1 MELDTNT
8 LRSLATVVSFVT
20 FMGIVAWAWSRRNA
34 RDFEE
39 AANHFQA
46 ITIINPDTDRIISLV
61 EPNLRD
67 SVQLIYHLKF
77 TIIVPIKGIG

>member
-20 FMGIVAWAWSRRNA
+20 FMGIGAWGWSRRNA

-39 AANHFQA
+39 AANLPFEQ
-46 ITIINPDTDRIISLV
+46 D
-61 EPNLRD
+61 
-67 SVQLIYHLKF
+67 
-77 TIIVPIKGIG
+77 

>member
-8 LRSLATVVSFVT
+8 LRSLATVVCFVT

-39 AANHFQA
+39 AANLPFEQ
-46 ITIINPDTDRIISLV
+46 D
-61 EPNLRD
+61 
-67 SVQLIYHLKF
+67 
-77 TIIVPIKGIG
+77 